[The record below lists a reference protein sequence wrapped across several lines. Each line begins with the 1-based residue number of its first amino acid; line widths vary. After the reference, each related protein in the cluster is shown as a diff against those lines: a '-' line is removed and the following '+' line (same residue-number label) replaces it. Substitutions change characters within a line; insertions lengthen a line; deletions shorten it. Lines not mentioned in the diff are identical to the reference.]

1 MSTITPMPVAP
12 DWVPAPLH
20 RLTVEQYEA
29 MVASGIIT
37 ARDRVHL
44 INGCLVEKMTHHPP
58 HAIADELCGKALDR
72 LLPADWST
80 RGGKPVRIPGL
91 ASEPEPDR
99 SVVRGDV
106 RDYEQ
111 THPGPGDVA
120 LIVEVSKSSLADDR
134 KMAEIYGKAG
144 IPVYW
149 IINVVNRQ
157 VEVYSQPGPAGY
169 ASLDVLAPP
178 HVLTVII
185 DGVAVGEIAV
195 KDILP
200 RKAAGGGT

>member
-1 MSTITPMPVAP
+1 MSTITSTPPSIP
-12 DWVPAPLH
+12 DWVPASLH

-29 MVASGIIT
+29 MVASGIIK
-37 ARDRVHL
+37 ASDRVHL
-44 INGCLVEKMTHHPP
+44 INGCLVDKMTHHPP

-72 LLPADWST
+72 LLPAGWST

-111 THPGPGDVA
+111 THPEPGDVA
-120 LIVEVSKSSLADDR
+120 LIVEVSKSSLAADR
-134 KMAEIYGKAG
+134 KMAEIFGKAG

-149 IINVVNRQ
+149 IINVADRQ
-157 VEVYSQPGPAGY
+157 VEVYTQPGPAGY

-178 HVLTVII
+178 HVVTVII

-195 KDILP
+195 EDILP
-200 RKAAGGGT
+200 RKAP